1 MRDEEYDG
9 WLAANSTI
17 DSASLPSSRH
27 RRISANTFDMDSMN
41 STIATRSFDSR
52 SHLEVTLNGTN
63 SSTVA
68 SATKATASATTA
80 AASATKDPRLYSF
93 LYPQPTTQK
102 PQAPPASK
110 LPPPPLSFRPETK
123 GNDDYGWSNL
133 PSLTHVSSSSSSS
146 SSSTDAFSF
155 HFRQKGSAKS
165 VPPPPPLTKE
175 DLSPYW
181 SEHDLSSDGTKGG
194 GVVMPVALNWTADV
208 NESSPSRMPRE
219 ATGTAFEEWVRTKG
233 VALRKAK
240 QRSANGDAGK
250 PAVLN
255 ATNASYG
262 TRTVQF
268 RPYSGEAEAGRT
280 ATRVTGGA
288 GNVSSDEERG
298 HSMKEIERARNSS
311 VLVATFDDGST
322 NDTSTLN
329 STMNALVDEEEND
342 TTTLNEVI
350 NTLEGEETND
360 TETLNAAIIQLADE
374 HENDTATLNATMN
387 ALADEDENDAK
398 DQPKTPQDT
407 KAPPPSDWRSRNS
420 NPSVESVSVE
430 YGNKANF
437 GRSIGTSGPRTRTP
451 ILRASSFGPEAR
463 QKVMLMETPPRH
475 NITSVDQKSTRVRRR
490 GASPA
495 PAKPHLSTP
504 AARAADAALR
514 CIVLLDGCSPT
525 AEIVSPRPIV
535 TALPDVPPSQR
546 YLKVEGSY
554 PSSPNLR
561 MQRGVPIDGIEKE
574 YPTTETSDESG
585 GENHYLQNSDKAV
598 RDVSGEI
605 IGYSEDI
612 PAEFRPYYDEWG
624 EDAMFFEKYN
634 EIMENSQQQKQRK
647 QQKQQKLQKQQ
658 MGCQDKNGYRDG
670 NATKTSGKQEPTAS
684 RGRSGA
690 EEKKRDGRKSID
702 RFIVRGRPTENRE
715 ENKGTRDRRHRMQS
729 DVRRSPSRKREEM
742 RRERS
747 RSRVGQRDRNY
758 PDNDDNNDDD
768 NPRGTRKEGKMFQ
781 SPDQESSD
789 WMKVKGEW
797 PSSAAID
804 ETLEDRSAI
813 SAREEGKTEELEA
826 SKLRNFMMEERKR
839 ITAKMDQK
847 QRSGSQ
853 VDGKSSTSGKIGIPP
868 AKPGEISDVYTSSDD
883 EARIKPSDCPF
894 DERVEEES
902 GGGIAVRPSIGG
914 KRINSTSSGEDTETS
929 FNDYVA
935 IRKQRAIAVANKKDL
950 LSVADPKQFSK
961 AFHQKL
967 QTLERWSSSK
977 PVLPNSSRSP
987 GGTTHGSKISTNGTD
1002 GTDAEGGNPTGIPLT
1017 NISTRPNNNSS
1028 EESVASFTQ
1037 LASRSSRDGNDF
1049 MKNTTHQFNDDIS
1062 VNIED
1067 LGQSFGSHSLPLQ
1080 TEMNSVNGLE
1090 NVVKKTFGSP
1100 FPTEDEL
1107 QQDMTEHPIPPPPE
1121 STKIKTRAK
1130 SIVST
1135 LLKKGNDS
1143 PGRSKKARGRRNKE
1157 AAYIYRDP
1165 PSKQNRRDEAPHQP
1179 LKVQENSDRGRNRAR
1194 SKSRVRGVS
1203 IIRSI
1208 RSLSR
1213 HRSSKMHVRSQ
1224 SLDSILSAVPRVV
1237 RANDPQAQKSSN
1249 PSIRSLLS
1257 KFRPASKPKVGAAT
1271 PRSALLNHWTS
1282 IPDESDSLSEKI
1294 PISIEYLVQMQRDA
1308 LSVVSGSV
1316 VGGGRAEPYSA
1327 NRLNLPGILSAAEV
1341 NGDEKRVLDRLG
1353 MSVVPRRRNQWDENW
1368 KSAASATFDDGES
1381 CAGGTQKSSYSGIS
1395 GKFDVSHVLGVNL
1408 TPLRS
1413 NVLTQLGSVSGR
1425 NTVQTNKTQKR
1436 SVTSRIFGWNS
1447 TVPESTV
1454 VTAQEQSTKVTQI
1467 SNKSCMDCCDDDEL
1481 TEDSN
1486 SIVTMETEA
1495 NEHMKSIRCMATMCH
1510 FKNLQNCTQK
1520 LSRWIS
1526 SPSASK
1532 PDNDRNI
1539 LNELTKGPN
1548 PYMEKNHVTRFTN
1561 RNSNGTLDFE
1571 ETLNIFE
1578 QTLRYHKDR
1587 GDKLEYVYYKCS
1599 SSNKMK
1605 PISYV
1610 IV

>member
-1 MRDEEYDG
+1 MRDEEYDR

-27 RRISANTFDMDSMN
+27 RRIGADTFDMDSMT

-52 SHLEVTLNGTN
+52 SHLNVTSNGIDQRP
-63 SSTVA
+63 TVA
-68 SATKATASATTA
+68 SATKATASATMVT
-80 AASATKDPRLYSF
+80 ASATADPRLNAF

-102 PQAPPASK
+102 PRAPPASK

-146 SSSTDAFSF
+146 SSSDAFSF
-155 HFRQKGSAKS
+155 HLRQKGRANAA
-165 VPPPPPLTKE
+165 PPPPPLTKE
-175 DLSPYW
+175 DLSPHW
-181 SEHDLSSDGTKGG
+181 SEHDLFPEGSKGG
-194 GVVMPVALNWTADV
+194 DAVMPVALNWTVDA

-219 ATGTAFEEWVRTKG
+219 ATGTAFEEWVKAKG
-233 VALRKAK
+233 AALRNKGR
-240 QRSANGDAGK
+240 QSTNGDAGA

-255 ATNASYG
+255 ATNASHG
-262 TRTVQF
+262 METIQF
-268 RPYSGEAEAGRT
+268 RPFSGEAEVGRT
-280 ATRVTGGA
+280 ATKVTGGA
-288 GNVSSDEERG
+288 GNIPSDEERG
-298 HSMKEIERARNSS
+298 HSMKEIERARNRS
-311 VLVATFDDGST
+311 VLVATFD
-322 NDTSTLN
+322 N
-329 STMNALVDEEEND
+329 SLVDEEEND

-350 NTLEGEETND
+350 NTLEDEETND
-360 TETLNAAIIQLADE
+360 TATLNAAIMELADE
-374 HENDTATLNATMN
+374 HENDTVTLNDTMN

-407 KAPPPSDWRSRNS
+407 KAPPPSDWRSRNRS
-420 NPSVESVSVE
+420 PNVESVSVE
-430 YGNKANF
+430 YGSKANF
-437 GRSIGTSGPRTRTP
+437 GRSMGTSGPRTRTP
-451 ILRASSFGPEAR
+451 ILRASSSGPAETR
-463 QKVMLMETPPRH
+463 HKIMPMETPPRH
-475 NITSVDQKSTRVRRR
+475 KITSIDQQSTRMRRR

-495 PAKPHLSTP
+495 PAKPHLSSP

-514 CIVLLDGCSPT
+514 CIVLLDGCSPNM
-525 AEIVSPRPIV
+525 EIIPPRPIV
-535 TALPDVPPSQR
+535 TALPDIPPAQR
-546 YLKVEGSY
+546 YLKVKGSY

-574 YPTTETSDESG
+574 YPTTETSDESS
-585 GENHYLQNSDKAV
+585 GENHYLQNSDKAI
-598 RDVSGEI
+598 RDVNGKI
-605 IGYSEDI
+605 IGYSESI
-612 PAEFRPYYDEWG
+612 PTEFRPYYDEWG

-634 EIMENSQQQKQRK
+634 EITENSQQQKPRK
-647 QQKQQKLQKQQ
+647 QQKQQKPQKQQ
-658 MGCQDKNGYRDG
+658 MGCQDKNGYRNG
-670 NATKTSGKQEPTAS
+670 NTAKTSTKQALTPS
-684 RGRSGA
+684 RGRGA
-690 EEKKRDGRKSID
+690 EETKRDGRKNME
-702 RFIVRGRPTENRE
+702 RVKVRGRATENRE
-715 ENKGTRDRRHRMQS
+715 KNGGTRDRRHIVDS
-729 DVRRSPSRKREEM
+729 DVGRNPSRKREEM

-758 PDNDDNNDDD
+758 PDNDDNNYDDD
-768 NPRGTRKEGKMFQ
+768 PRRTRKEVKMLQ
-781 SPDQESSD
+781 SLDQESSD
-789 WMKVKGEW
+789 QVNVKGEW
-797 PSSAAID
+797 PSPAATD
-804 ETLEDRSAI
+804 ETLEDCSAI
-813 SAREEGKTEELEA
+813 SSREESKTDDSEVN
-826 SKLRNFMMEERKR
+826 KLRNFIMEERKR
-839 ITAKMDQK
+839 ITTKIDQN
-847 QRSGSQ
+847 QRSGNQ
-853 VDGKSSTSGKIGIPP
+853 VDRKSSTSGKIGIPP
-868 AKPGEISDVYTSSDD
+868 AKPGEINDVCTSSDD
-883 EARIKPSDCPF
+883 EARIKPSNCPF
-894 DERVEEES
+894 DER
-902 GGGIAVRPSIGG
+902 G
-914 KRINSTSSGEDTETS
+914 KRITTTSSGEDTETS

-935 IRKQRAIAVANKKDL
+935 IRKQRAMAVSHKKNL

-961 AFHQKL
+961 AFHQRL
-967 QTLERWSSSK
+967 QTLERRSSSK
-977 PVLPNSSRSP
+977 PVLPKSSRSP
-987 GGTTHGSKISTNGTD
+987 GGTTEGSKVSTN
-1002 GTDAEGGNPTGIPLT
+1002 GTDAEGGNPTGVPLT
-1017 NISTRPNNNSS
+1017 NISTRPDNNSS
-1028 EESVASFTQ
+1028 EESEASFTQ

-1049 MKNTTHQFNDDIS
+1049 KKNTTHQFNDDIS

-1080 TEMNSVNGLE
+1080 TEMNGENGLE

-1100 FPTEDEL
+1100 FPTEDEF
-1107 QQDMTEHPIPPPPE
+1107 QQDTTEHPTPPPPE

-1157 AAYIYRDP
+1157 TAYIYRDP
-1165 PSKQNRRDEAPHQP
+1165 SSEQNRRDEAPHQP
-1179 LKVQENSDRGRNRAR
+1179 LKVRENSDRGRSR
-1194 SKSRVRGVS
+1194 SKSRVRGIS

-1213 HRSSKMHVRSQ
+1213 LRSSKMHVRSQ

-1237 RANDPQAQKSSN
+1237 RANDPQAQRSSN
-1249 PSIRSLLS
+1249 PSIKSLLS
-1257 KFRPASKPKVGAAT
+1257 KFRPALKPEMGAAT

-1316 VGGGRAEPYSA
+1316 VAGDRAEPYPA
-1327 NRLNLPGILSAAEV
+1327 NRLNLPGILSAAEA
-1341 NGDEKRVLDRLG
+1341 NGDEKQVLDRLG
-1353 MSVVPRRRNQWDENW
+1353 MSVVPRRKNQWDENW

-1381 CAGGTQKSSYSGIS
+1381 CAGGTQQSSYTGIS
-1395 GKFDVSHVLGVNL
+1395 GKFDVSHVLGVNF

-1413 NVLTQLGSVSGR
+1413 NVLSQLGSVSGR
-1425 NTVQTNKTQKR
+1425 NTVQTNKSITQKR
-1436 SVTSRIFGWNS
+1436 SVKSRIFGWKS
-1447 TVPESTV
+1447 TEPESTV
-1454 VTAQEQSTKVTQI
+1454 ITAQEQSTKVTMI
-1467 SNKSCMDCCDDDEL
+1467 SKKSCMDCCDDDDL
-1481 TEDSN
+1481 TEDSK
-1486 SIVTMETEA
+1486 SIRTLETEA
-1495 NEHMKSIRCMATMCH
+1495 DEHMKSIRCMATMCH

-1532 PDNDRNI
+1532 PDNTRNI
-1539 LNELTKGPN
+1539 LNELAKGPN

-1561 RNSNGTLDFE
+1561 RNSNGNLDFE